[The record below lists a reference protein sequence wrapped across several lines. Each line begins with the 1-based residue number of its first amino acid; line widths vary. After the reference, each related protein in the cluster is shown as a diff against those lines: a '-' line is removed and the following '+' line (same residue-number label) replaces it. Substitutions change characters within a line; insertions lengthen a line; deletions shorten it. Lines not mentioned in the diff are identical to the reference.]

1 MDYAWVG
8 SNTLLNFGIGISLL
22 GWPLVLLACRLP
34 NRDTLS
40 FVPRLFGW
48 VLAALCVVLAAT
60 ISPSGISSLGVRP
73 VSIETLILGVGTAV
87 GTLLL
92 FAAIGFIQRAMGLPG
107 ADIAMFARV
116 TALTPLHKL
125 FLVVTAGVTEEI
137 LYRGYAI
144 GLGQALFGS
153 VWVAASLSL
162 LVFTLAHLNWRTNH
176 LISVAGAGGAVTVV
190 FVLSRDLAACI
201 LAHTLVDG
209 VAVALMPSYLRR
221 WAKLRKEGVDDDV
234 DK

>member
-1 MDYAWVG
+1 MG
-8 SNTLLNFGIGISLL
+8 TNTLLNFGIAIALL
-22 GWPLVLLACRLP
+22 GVPLVLLACRRLG
-34 NRDTLS
+34 RDTLS

-60 ISPSGISSLGVRP
+60 ISPSGISTLGVRS
-73 VSIETLILGVGTAV
+73 VSIETLVLGVVTAV
-87 GTLLL
+87 GTLVL
-92 FAAIGFIQRAMGLPG
+92 FAVIGFIQRAMGLPN

-116 TALTPLHKL
+116 TALAPLHKL

-144 GLGQALFGS
+144 GQGQVLFGS

-162 LVFTLAHLNWRTNH
+162 LVFTLAHLNWRASH
-176 LISVAGAGGAVTVV
+176 LISVAVAGGAVTVL
-190 FVLSRDLAACI
+190 FVLSRDLNACI

-209 VAVALMPSYLRR
+209 VAVALMPGYLRR
-221 WAKLRKEGVDDDV
+221 WAKVPV
-234 DK
+234 

>member
-1 MDYAWVG
+1 MG
-8 SNTLLNFGIGISLL
+8 TNTFFNFGIGISLL
-22 GWPLVLLACRLP
+22 GWPLVLLAYRLRE
-34 NRDTLS
+34 RDTLS

-48 VLAALCVVLAAT
+48 VLAALCVVLAAI
-60 ISPSGISSLGVRP
+60 ISPSGISSLGVRS
-73 VSIETLILGVGTAV
+73 VSIDTLVLGVVTAV
-87 GTLLL
+87 GTLAL
-92 FAAIGFIQRAMGLPG
+92 FAVIGFVQRAMGLPN

-116 TALTPLHKL
+116 TALAPLHKL

-144 GLGQALFGS
+144 GLGQDFFGS

-162 LVFTLAHLNWRTNH
+162 LVFTLAHLNWRASH
-176 LISVAGAGGAVTVV
+176 LISVAVAGGAVTVL

-201 LAHTLVDG
+201 LAHTIVDG

-221 WAKLRKEGVDDDV
+221 WAKVPL
-234 DK
+234 

>member
-1 MDYAWVG
+1 MG
-8 SNTLLNFGIGISLL
+8 TNTLFNFGIGIALL
-22 GWPLVLLACRLP
+22 GCPLGLLACRVLG
-34 NRDTLS
+34 RDTLA
-40 FVPRLFGW
+40 FGPRLFGW

-60 ISPSGISSLGVRP
+60 TSPDGIASLGVRA
-73 VSIETLILGVGTAV
+73 VSIETLVLGVGTAV

-92 FAAIGFIQRAMGLPG
+92 FAVIGVIQRVMGLRS

-116 TALTPLHKL
+116 TALAPLHKL

-144 GLGQALFGS
+144 GLGQDLFGS

-162 LVFTLAHLNWRTNH
+162 LVFTLAHLNWRASH
-176 LISVAGAGGAVTVV
+176 LISVAVAGGAVTVL
-190 FVLSRDLAACI
+190 FVLSGDLAACI

-209 VAVALMPSYLRR
+209 VAVALMPGYLRR
-221 WAKLRKEGVDDDV
+221 GAKVPL
-234 DK
+234 